1 MALKGKNRKGIVFMG
16 LGLLMM
22 GAALSLT
29 GYNLW
34 DERRAEEESN
44 QVLEQL
50 YLADEALAEPRTA
63 GGRLEDI
70 TGSAENV
77 PDYVLNPDMPMPA
90 VTVDGR
96 QYIGVLTVPS
106 LSLSL
111 PVMSEWSYDNLK
123 IAPCRYQGSAYKG
136 DLIVAGHNYRKHFS
150 PLKTLPIGAEI
161 QFTDVDGNQ
170 FLYQVADLEVL
181 DKMDVEEME
190 TGDWDLTLFTCT
202 YGGQTRFTVRCE
214 EAR

>member
-1 MALKGKNRKGIVFMG
+1 M
-16 LGLLMM
+16 
-22 GAALSLT
+22 
-29 GYNLW
+29 
-34 DERRAEEESN
+34 
-44 QVLEQL
+44 
-50 YLADEALAEPRTA
+50 
-63 GGRLEDI
+63 
-70 TGSAENV
+70 
-77 PDYVLNPDMPMPA
+77 LNPDMPMPA

>member
-1 MALKGKNRKGIVFMG
+1 MALKRKNRKGIVFMG
-16 LGLLMM
+16 LGSLMM

-44 QVLEQL
+44 QVLERL

-70 TGSAENV
+70 TGGAENV

-123 IAPCRYQGSAYKG
+123 IAPCRYQGSAYKE

>member
-96 QYIGVLTVPS
+96 QYI
-106 LSLSL
+106 
-111 PVMSEWSYDNLK
+111 D
-123 IAPCRYQGSAYKG
+123 
-136 DLIVAGHNYRKHFS
+136 RKS
-150 PLKTLPIGAEI
+150 
-161 QFTDVDGNQ
+161 V
-170 FLYQVADLEVL
+170 V
-181 DKMDVEEME
+181 
-190 TGDWDLTLFTCT
+190 
-202 YGGQTRFTVRCE
+202 
-214 EAR
+214 

>member
-1 MALKGKNRKGIVFMG
+1 MALKRKNRKGIVFMG

-123 IAPCRYQGSAYKG
+123 IAPCRYQGSAYKE

-161 QFTDVDGNQ
+161 CSVSGFSS
-170 FLYQVADLEVL
+170 
-181 DKMDVEEME
+181 
-190 TGDWDLTLFTCT
+190 
-202 YGGQTRFTVRCE
+202 TRFLPFSRSNPKFCRTISIWPRSSRTAVCFVQLRLE
-214 EAR
+214 PSLVTIS

>member
-1 MALKGKNRKGIVFMG
+1 MTQTHKNRKGIGFMG
-16 LGLLMM
+16 LGLLLIA
-22 GAALSLT
+22 AALSLT

-34 DERRAEEESN
+34 DERRAEGESN

-50 YLADEALAEPRTA
+50 YLADEALAEPEEAWNQTDNGA
-63 GGRLEDI
+63 GSEEHI
-70 TGSAENV
+70 
-77 PDYVLNPDMPMPA
+77 PDYVLNPDMPMPT
-90 VTVDGR
+90 VTIDGN
-96 QYIGVLTVPS
+96 QYIGVLSVPS
-106 LSLSL
+106 LELSL

-150 PLKTLPIGAEI
+150 PLKTLPVGAEI
-161 QFTDVDGNQ
+161 QFTDMDGNQ
-170 FLYQVADLEVL
+170 FLYQVVDLEVL
-181 DKMDVEEME
+181 DKFDVKEME

-214 EAR
+214 EVR